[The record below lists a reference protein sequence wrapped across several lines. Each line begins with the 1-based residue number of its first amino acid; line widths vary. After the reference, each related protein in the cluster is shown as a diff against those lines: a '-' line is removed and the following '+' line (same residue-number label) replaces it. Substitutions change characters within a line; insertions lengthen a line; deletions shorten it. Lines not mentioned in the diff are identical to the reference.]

1 MNKLNE
7 LLNELNAIVKETQD
21 LNKPEIK
28 QYILAL
34 IEQLDNEINE
44 EI

>member
-34 IEQLDNEINE
+34 IEQMESELLE
-44 EI
+44 E

>member
-7 LLNELNAIVKETQD
+7 LLNELNAIVKQSKD

-34 IEQLDNEINE
+34 IEQLQNETLE
-44 EI
+44 D

>member
-21 LNKPEIK
+21 LNKSEIR
-28 QYILAL
+28 QYILGL
-34 IEQLDNEINE
+34 IEQMENELLD
-44 EI
+44 

>member
-21 LNKPEIK
+21 LNIPEVK

-34 IEQLDNEINE
+34 IEQLQNETLE
-44 EI
+44 D

>member
-7 LLNELNAIVKETQD
+7 LLNELNQVVRQSKD
-21 LNKPEIK
+21 LNQPEVK

-34 IEQLDNEINE
+34 IEQLQNETLE
-44 EI
+44 D

>member
-21 LNKPEIK
+21 LNQPEIK
-28 QYILAL
+28 QYVLSL
-34 IEQLDNEINE
+34 IEQIYNETLE
-44 EI
+44 D

>member
-7 LLNELNAIVKETQD
+7 LLNELNAIVRQSKD
-21 LNKPEIK
+21 LNQPEIK

-34 IEQLDNEINE
+34 IEQMENELLD
-44 EI
+44 

>member
-7 LLNELNAIVKETQD
+7 LLNELNQIMRDNNDLNNKETR
-21 LNKPEIK
+21 

-34 IEQLDNEINE
+34 IEQLQNEAME
-44 EI
+44 D

>member
-7 LLNELNAIVKETQD
+7 LLNELNAIVKESQD
-21 LNKPEIK
+21 LNQPEIK

-34 IEQLDNEINE
+34 IEQMENETLE
-44 EI
+44 D